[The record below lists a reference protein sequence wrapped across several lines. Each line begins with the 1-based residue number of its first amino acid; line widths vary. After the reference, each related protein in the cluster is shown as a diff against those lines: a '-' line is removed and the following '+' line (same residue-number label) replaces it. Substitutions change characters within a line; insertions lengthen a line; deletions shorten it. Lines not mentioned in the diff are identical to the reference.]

1 MGKKSFYVNL
11 ATPGLKKVL
20 KNIERYDAETQAKL
34 RTAVRTTTSDV
45 LKGSIHRA
53 PIRTGMI
60 KENITM
66 EYDSTKNIGVVK
78 AKSPHAH
85 LIEYGHAGP
94 TPESKR
100 TPEHP
105 FMRPAY
111 EQSKPGLIKAVESAV
126 KP

>member
-11 ATPGLKKVL
+11 ATPELKKVL
-20 KNIERYDAETQAKL
+20 KNMERYDTETQAKL
-34 RTAVRTTTSDV
+34 RTAVRTATSDV
-45 LKGSIHRA
+45 LKGSMRRA
-53 PIRTGMI
+53 PIRTGKI
-60 KENITM
+60 KANITM
-66 EYDSTKNIGVVK
+66 EYDSTKNTGIVK

-94 TPESKR
+94 TPASKR

-105 FMRPAY
+105 FMRPAF
-111 EQSKPGLIKAVESAV
+111 EQAKPGLIKAVDSAV